1 MITFQYSI
9 IKYMP
14 DPRRGEVVNVGLV
27 VFTDAKVDVRTLSNV
42 AKARM
47 IDGVTSATELD
58 LIKEGF
64 EKITAITNSPAE
76 AISLLSTFK
85 GSSTYISEPAYFVL
99 DDINQY
105 EKRVRNLFDQLVR
118 PFASKERVPRNSRI
132 HTYLKSKFSSLE
144 LLGKDSDDLSRH
156 KVVYNYLISDKTGF
170 TADFLLKNGRYHITE
185 AIDFNVNDTNTKF
198 KETTMKVMTFME
210 GRKALGEDSA
220 RYFVYA
226 ATAAKEKEVISHIN
240 LAEDYSDK
248 IFNIESKEEAANY
261 FQLISSLAGA
271 GSLSFH

>member
-14 DPRRGEVVNVGLV
+14 DPRRGEIVNVGLV
-27 VFTDAKVDVRTLSNV
+27 VFTETKVDVRTLNNV
-42 AKARM
+42 AKARI
-47 IDGVTSATELD
+47 IDGVTTAAELD

-64 EKITAITNSPAE
+64 ENMAAITKSPAE
-76 AISLLSTFK
+76 AISLFATFK
-85 GSSTYISEPAYFVL
+85 GSSTYLSEPAYFVL
-99 DDINQY
+99 DDLNQY

-118 PFASKERVPRNSRI
+118 PFASKERTPRNSRI
-132 HTYLKSKFSSLE
+132 HTYIKSKFSSLE
-144 LLGKDSDDLSRH
+144 LLGKDSDDLSKH
-156 KVVYNYLISDKTGF
+156 KVVYNYLLSDKTGF

-210 GRKALGEDSA
+210 GRKALGDDSA

-226 ATAAKEKEVISHIN
+226 ATAAKEKEIISHIN
-240 LAEDYSDK
+240 LAEEYSDK
-248 IFNIESKEEAANY
+248 IFNIESKEESADY
-261 FQLISSLAGA
+261 FQMMSSLVGA
-271 GSLSFH
+271 GSLSLH